1 MKERLYWKNLAAAGC
16 FVGTVAEFGTIIRQ
30 ARKETCMLKIFKYL
44 KDFKWSVLAIIALL
58 IVQAYCDLA
67 LPQYT
72 ADIVDVGI
80 GQKGIEGAVPERL
93 RESTYKSLA
102 MLLTGEERER
112 MASAYEQAEDGS
124 YLFRGTEEEK
134 EALNEG
140 MGMAM
145 LLVSMME
152 SGEAGAYGMPGTG
165 AEAALESGA
174 EAGDTSAAPE
184 SGVEAGGMSAVPEG
198 GVEAGGMSAVPE
210 SVVTLTDEQLL
221 AIREQLLQSLGES
234 GETAVTQRAILFV
247 QQEYEALGMD
257 LARVQRNYLYRTGG
271 MMLAYSVVMMATA
284 ILVGLL
290 AARLGAKLG
299 LNLRERVFTKVVS
312 FSHAEMEQFST
323 ASLITRS
330 TNDIQQVQ
338 MVVVM
343 MLRMVVYAPIIGVG
357 GVVKVLRTR
366 TGMGWI
372 IVVAVAL
379 IMALVAVLMAVA
391 MPKFKK
397 MQTLVDRMNLV
408 SREIL
413 TGVSVIRAF
422 SREKFEEERFDR
434 ANKDLMQ
441 TQLFTNR
448 VMNVM
453 MPVMMLIMNGIS
465 IMIVWFGAKGIDLGN
480 LMVGDMLAFITYTMQ
495 IVMSFLM
502 LTMISVMLPRAGVAA
517 GRIEEVINTRA
528 SVTDR
533 EEVQDDRLK
542 SAGGVVAFEDVSFR
556 YPGADEDALE
566 HLNFIARPGETTAII
581 GSTGCGKSTLLNL
594 IPRFYDVTAGRITID
609 GVDIREISQ
618 HRLRSLLGYVPQ
630 KAVLFS
636 GDIASNLKFGGGWK
650 EGVPE
655 ISDGQMKEAA
665 EIAQATE
672 FIESK
677 PDGYHSEISQGGTNV
692 SGGQKQRLSI
702 ARAIAKAPKIF
713 LFDDS
718 FSALDYKTDVT
729 LRKALREKTAEATVL
744 IVAQRISTIL
754 HADQI
759 IVLDEGR
766 IAGMGTHSQL
776 LQECEAY
783 REIAKSQLSEAE
795 LEGGAA
801 V

>member
-1 MKERLYWKNLAAAGC
+1 
-16 FVGTVAEFGTIIRQ
+16 
-30 ARKETCMLKIFKYL
+30 MLKIFKYL
-44 KDFKWSVLAIIALL
+44 AESKWSVLAIIVLL
-58 IVQAYCDLA
+58 VVQAYCDLA

-80 GQKGIEGAVPERL
+80 GQKGIESAVPERM
-93 RESTYKSLA
+93 RESTYRTLES
-102 MLLTGEERER
+102 LLTREEREL
-112 MASAYEQAEDGS
+112 MASAYEQAADGS
-124 YLFRGTEEEK
+124 YVFCGDKQAE
-134 EALNEG
+134 EALDES
-140 MGMAM
+140 MGIP
-145 LLVSMME
+145 LLIVSM
-152 SGEAGAYGMPGTG
+152 T
-165 AEAALESGA
+165 
-174 EAGDTSAAPE
+174 E
-184 SGVEAGGMSAVPEG
+184 SGVGMPDMGMGENAAGE
-198 GVEAGGMSAVPE
+198 
-210 SVVTLTDEQLL
+210 LTDEQILGL
-221 AIREQLLQSLGES
+221 RRQVSESLGDT
-234 GETAVTQRAILFV
+234 GETVIAQRALLFI
-247 QQEYEALGMD
+247 QEEYDKLGMD
-257 LARVQRNYLYRTGG
+257 MGRIQRSYLYRTGG

-290 AARLGAKLG
+290 ASRIGAKLG

-343 MLRMVVYAPIIGVG
+343 MLRMVVYAPIIGIG
-357 GVVKVLRTR
+357 GVVKVMGTR

-397 MQTLVDRMNLV
+397 MQTLVDRLNLV

-434 ANKDLMQ
+434 ANRDLMQ

-465 IMIVWFGAKGIDLGN
+465 VMIVWFGAKGIDMGN

-517 GRIEEVINTRA
+517 GRIQEVIGTNA
-528 SVTDR
+528 GVTDK
-533 EEVQDDRLK
+533 ETVQDERLGQ
-542 SAGGVVAFEDVSFR
+542 ARGVVAFEDVSFR
-556 YPGADEDALE
+556 YPGADEDAL
-566 HLNFIARPGETTAII
+566 ETTAII

-609 GVDIREISQ
+609 GVDIRELSQ
-618 HRLRSLLGYVPQ
+618 HKLRSLLGYVPQ

-636 GDIASNLKFGGGWK
+636 GDISSNLKFGG
-650 EGVPE
+650 PD
-655 ISDGQMKEAA
+655 ISDSRMKEAA

-677 PDGYHSEISQGGTNV
+677 PEGFDSEIAQGGTNV

-702 ARAIAKAPKIF
+702 ARAIAKAPRIF

-729 LRKALREKTAEATVL
+729 LRKALREKTGDATVI

-766 IAGMGTHSQL
+766 IAGKGTHSQL
-776 LQECEAY
+776 LRECEAY
-783 REIAKSQLSEAE
+783 REIARSQLSETE